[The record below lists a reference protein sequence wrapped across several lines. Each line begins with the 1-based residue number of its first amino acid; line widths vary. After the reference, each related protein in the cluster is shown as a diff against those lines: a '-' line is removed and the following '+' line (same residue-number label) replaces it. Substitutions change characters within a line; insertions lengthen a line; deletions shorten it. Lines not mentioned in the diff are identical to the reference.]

1 MMDGRRRFR
10 AHHCAAR
17 HRIWFIFYL
26 PTSNQYEPHLG
37 GQSYLPTPTPAQ
49 VSRARKLP
57 TYHPNHHLFPPT
69 AASCFGVFEAHERTV
84 PAGRRQQ
91 SVGVRWDGAA
101 RLRGRLREAR
111 PHGEAAARL
120 SEALVAHMDATNPQT
135 LGQEAKPLETSPPGL
150 RPTYLPTVV
159 PGPASSKATYLPQ
172 EVRTD

>member
-1 MMDGRRRFR
+1 MHIGPCV
-10 AHHCAAR
+10 AHGICAAA
-17 HRIWFIFYL
+17 I
-26 PTSNQYEPHLG
+26 SNECVTKFGISVPAAAGILG
-37 GQSYLPTPTPAQ
+37 VTIHAAG
-49 VSRARKLP
+49 
-57 TYHPNHHLFPPT
+57 
-69 AASCFGVFEAHERTV
+69 AASEGGSGARGSSLCSLPACAHNHGHGA
-84 PAGRRQQ
+84 AGRRQQ

-101 RLRGRLREAR
+101 RLQGRLREAR